1 MKGDYFLTDLRW
13 RKNVVDNGHFRWRNR
28 STFFVSRFYTSY
40 QFRGLFQLYGSRSK
54 GWVFVRQKMD
64 HTEKTQSWTGAKT
77 GLERLLVKI
86 WLVPPK
92 ELLWTHVPLFLGS
105 VWREQLCCFIHVSQK
120 KVKAWKQP
128 LDISSSSMGLLCRL
142 FQSILK
148 GTSFS
153 ACPQPLVMPI
163 SSRYVQCCNSSRS
176 PDRFYSE
183 VKLSGPCEAT
193 RILRLI

>member
-1 MKGDYFLTDLRW
+1 MYL
-13 RKNVVDNGHFRWRNR
+13 
-28 STFFVSRFYTSY
+28 FF
-40 QFRGLFQLYGSRSK
+40 
-54 GWVFVRQKMD
+54 
-64 HTEKTQSWTGAKT
+64 
-77 GLERLLVKI
+77 I
-86 WLVPPK
+86 
-92 ELLWTHVPLFLGS
+92 GS

-163 SSRYVQCCNSSRS
+163 SSRYVYVHIYLLAFFYERPLRSQHSVNNGGRKYWKVEMQGMHVLIFDAGAVQSTVGKFKDFSSS
-176 PDRFYSE
+176 
-183 VKLSGPCEAT
+183 
-193 RILRLI
+193 